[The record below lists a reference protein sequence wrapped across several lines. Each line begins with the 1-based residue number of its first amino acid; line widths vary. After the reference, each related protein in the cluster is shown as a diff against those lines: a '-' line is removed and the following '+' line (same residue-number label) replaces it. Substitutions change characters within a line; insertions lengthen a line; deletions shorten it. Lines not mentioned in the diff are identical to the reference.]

1 MSEEK
6 QTIAGVGILVAA
18 FPTED
23 GGVQALKALKQAKKE
38 KKIHFADAAI
48 VSQDAEGGVHYHE
61 TKDMST
67 GKGAG
72 VGALVGGVIGILGG
86 PGGIVV
92 GAGAGALL
100 GGIFAHGDAGYD
112 DDSLEQLATALK
124 PGTSAIALV
133 SSGKFLHI
141 VRKSVSDEDMRE
153 ALKNLSAE
161 LVSKLDENKAVALGL
176 LMTEEGLIMKEVAA
190 NDDVVEVIGVVATED
205 GVLSGAAVATEDG
218 AAYAVVA
225 ETEDATAYEVGVA
238 TEEGSA
244 VEHGVVTEDGAV
256 IEGAAVTEDE
266 AIAGTAVITPVEEE
280 EEKKEE

>member
-23 GGVQALKALKQAKKE
+23 GGQQAMQALKQAKKE
-38 KKIHFADAAI
+38 KKIHFADAAV

-100 GGIFAHGDAGYD
+100 GGVFAHGDAGYD
-112 DDSLEQLATALK
+112 DDSLEQLGTALR
-124 PGTSAIALV
+124 PGTSALAIV
-133 SSGKFLHI
+133 SSGKFLHA
-141 VRKSVSDEDMRE
+141 VRKSVSNADMRE
-153 ALKNLSAE
+153 ALSNLSAE
-161 LVSKLDENKAVALGL
+161 LVSKLDEGKSVALGL
-176 LMTEEGLIMKEVAA
+176 VLTEEGLIVNEVAA
-190 NDDVVEVIGVVATED
+190 NDEVTEVIGLVATED
-205 GVLSGAAVATEDG
+205 GVLGGAAVATEDG
-218 AAYAVVA
+218 VAYAMRA
-225 ETEDATAYEVGVA
+225 ETEDVAAYEVGVA
-238 TEEGSA
+238 TEEGAA
-244 VEHGVVTEDGAV
+244 VEHGVITEDGAV

-266 AIAGTAVITPVEEE
+266 AVVGTAVITPVEEE
-280 EEKKEE
+280 EEKKE